1 MKFLVHF
8 DKKIGRESFTKE
20 LLGSESVDD
29 LYVCTMI
36 ILQIH
41 ISLNYEEME
50 KCKILFKGKVLND
63 KNAQLSTLFDPLNV
77 NDVTISY
84 LSDIESFVKESNELT

>member
-36 ILQIH
+36 IL
-41 ISLNYEEME
+41 
-50 KCKILFKGKVLND
+50 
-63 KNAQLSTLFDPLNV
+63 
-77 NDVTISY
+77 
-84 LSDIESFVKESNELT
+84 